1 MDLCIGFAQI
11 RAILFHKQLKSRGLY
26 SQVQSFLYSQVQ
38 SFLYSQY
45 KVFRTWFQS
54 FCIPNLMFLVHHL
67 KARDAVPF

>member
-11 RAILFHKQLKSRGLY
+11 RAILFHKQLKSRG
-26 SQVQSFLYSQVQ
+26 LYSQVQ

-67 KARDAVPF
+67 KARDAVPSGPNF